1 MEFFHGVESTCL
13 PYLTRTAHSASL
25 FESRCVSR
33 LLLSQLRPPATL
45 NLIFI
50 HHCFNKQRSIC
61 TQVDPLVCTCSRVY
75 PWRVVTERFHT
86 AWEPRWNRL
95 VRDYVVVVSSV
106 SILQC
111 KETNPEIVGNSSYS
125 KQVSVAILK
134 LQWFENVSFQHAVAE
149 TYG

>member
-50 HHCFNKQRSIC
+50 HHCFNKQQSIWNQIKKSFHRSSGKHSPVFRETSLLKMLHRRKTHYKKKII
-61 TQVDPLVCTCSRVY
+61 
-75 PWRVVTERFHT
+75 F
-86 AWEPRWNRL
+86 NRGIEEQTKAL
-95 VRDYVVVVSSV
+95 SPIKVKAIDKLSV
-106 SILQC
+106 
-111 KETNPEIVGNSSYS
+111 
-125 KQVSVAILK
+125 
-134 LQWFENVSFQHAVAE
+134 H
-149 TYG
+149 